1 MLAHQPATTAPRLNI
16 STLEGAII
24 ATLAILAF
32 VYFGGAEALGAHPR
46 WGMKIAYLA
55 IASGLLMAFL
65 AALAGQRWQL
75 QLITFS
81 TLLVISIAI
90 TTYGKT
96 QFAASYAEDDFA
108 GKLWFFGW
116 IGALAASFSI
126 ITAVGANYRQRNKA
140 ISAPAI

>member
-1 MLAHQPATTAPRLNI
+1 MLAQQSATTGSRFNL
-16 STLEGAII
+16 STLEGAVI
-24 ATLAILAF
+24 AALAILAF
-32 VYFGGAEALGAHPR
+32 VYFGGPAALGAHPR

-55 IASGLLMAFL
+55 IASGLVMLFL
-65 AALAGQRWQL
+65 ATLASRRWQF

-81 TLLVISIAI
+81 TLLIISIAI

-116 IGALAASFSI
+116 VGALAASFSI
-126 ITAVGANYRQRNKA
+126 ITAVGANYRQRNRA